1 VTLLT
6 AAPVPVPATA
16 PKPTAAPSRRRALL
30 DAGWVPLVFGLASAL
45 LTWYVWG
52 SFRQHPFIADEAAY
66 VLQSKIFARGHWT
79 APAPPLAEFFEQSYV
94 LLQPAIAAKYP
105 PGHALLL
112 AIGMVLGL
120 PGLMPV
126 LLAGLAGALVFA
138 LARKASGSFVAVLT
152 WLVWAST
159 IDVVRYHATYLSE
172 VTTGALWLVAWWG
185 LLRWK
190 EGSASWLVVVAAA
203 LAWSAITRPLTGVA
217 LAIPVL
223 VVVARQV
230 LSRRTWRELGAPV
243 LVGGAILALVPVWS
257 QRTTGSWRL
266 TPLMAYTQTYMPSDV
281 PGFGLS
287 SQPAQVRLPPD
298 QDEIEQ
304 IYRIHRAR
312 HTAESL
318 PTTLLQRLAE
328 LEMHYCGSGWRL
340 VLLPFAILGVFALTG
355 TGWFALSG
363 AAVLLLIYLS
373 YAHPAFW
380 TLYYLEI
387 NPVLA
392 FVTAIGLWTVMRRL
406 RVVPA
411 PALALVASIL
421 LCLGL
426 ARTSYRVHQT
436 LGRLRRPQVAL
447 DAAARALPARRS
459 IIFVRYGPGHYA
471 HLSLIRNEPFLA
483 ESRTWFVYDHGSDN
497 ARLIA
502 AAPDRVPYLADEA
515 SERFIPLKPDGL
527 P

>member
-1 VTLLT
+1 M
-6 AAPVPVPATA
+6 
-16 PKPTAAPSRRRALL
+16 
-30 DAGWVPLVFGLASAL
+30 PLVFGLISAL

-52 SFRQHPFIADEAAY
+52 SLRQHPFIADEAAY
-66 VLQSKIFARGHWT
+66 VLQSKIFARGRWT

-94 LLQPAIAAKYP
+94 LLRPAIAAKYP

-112 AIGMVLGL
+112 AIGTVVGL
-120 PGLMPV
+120 PGLIPV
-126 LLAGLAGALVFA
+126 LLAGLSGALVFA
-138 LARKASGSFVAVLT
+138 LARKVGGPFVAVLT

-159 IDVVRYHATYLSE
+159 IDVVRYHATYMSE
-172 VTTGALWLVAWWG
+172 VTTGAFWLLAWWS

-190 EGSASWLVVVAAA
+190 QDISGRWLLLVAGS

-223 VVVARQV
+223 IVVARETV
-230 LSRRTWRELGAPV
+230 SRRSLRELAAP
-243 LVGGAILALVPVWS
+243 LVVGIGILALVPVWS
-257 QRTTGSWRL
+257 RQTTGNWRL
-266 TPLMAYTQTYMPSDV
+266 TPLMAYTQAYMPSDV

-287 SQPAQVRLPPD
+287 TQPPEVRLPPD

-312 HTAESL
+312 HTVASL
-318 PTTLLQRLAE
+318 PTTLLQRLVE
-328 LEMHYCGSGWRL
+328 LEMHFCGSGWRL
-340 VLLPFAILGVFALTG
+340 LLLPFAILGVFALTG
-355 TGWFALSG
+355 AGWFALSG
-363 AAVLLLIYLS
+363 SAVLLLVYLS

-392 FVTAIGLWTVMRRL
+392 FVTATGLWAVMRRL
-406 RVVPA
+406 RALPA
-411 PALALVASIL
+411 PAVALVASIL

-447 DAAARALPARRS
+447 AAAAQALPARRS
-459 IIFVRYGPGHYA
+459 IIFVRYGPGHYP

-483 ESRTWFVYDHGSDN
+483 ESRSWFVYDRGPDN

-515 SERFIPLKPDGL
+515 SERFIPLKPNGL